1 MTNYKM
7 TIRPLTAVHI
17 GSGNTIT
24 PMEYTVGKS
33 NDGRN
38 FFYRFMSE
46 DIIENLTSKEMQEFN
61 SLVDKD
67 NIVELRNFLGIRAQ
81 KTSKSW
87 LYLSEV
93 TNAFKSYY
101 DTKIGSELN
110 SLEIEECY
118 RSPAKKA
125 APVIPGSSIKG
136 AIRTALLN
144 SRVRNYANQNELSSL
159 ANRIQRFD
167 SKFQQKVISYSKPND
182 DPFRMLA
189 IGDCEFAAQGSQTV
203 GSLVQY
209 KPKNRYGSPFESI
222 AIFAELVMGA
232 LMGKNI
238 NATCSINFIDELKT
252 YTTPAYG
259 TLKDKA
265 GKKLV
270 DKPCSME
277 EIIESCDD
285 FYHKVFNAEWDK
297 FFCNAKEPSIYNT
310 GTKME
315 ELVDALQESNEHLLR
330 IGRWSHVEAVTVE
343 NFRKPKNMRGYGN
356 TRTLLDFDRLHLPMG
371 WCAFKIEKE

>member
-1 MTNYKM
+1 
-7 TIRPLTAVHI
+7 
-17 GSGNTIT
+17 
-24 PMEYTVGKS
+24 MEYTVGKS
-33 NDGRN
+33 KDGRV
-38 FFYRFMSE
+38 FFYRFMPE
-46 DIIENLTSKEMQEFN
+46 DIIENLTNKETQEFN
-61 SLVDKD
+61 SLIDKG
-67 NIVELRNFLGIRAQ
+67 NIVELRNFLGSRAQ
-81 KTSKSW
+81 KASKSW
-87 LYLSEV
+87 LYLSEL

-101 DTKIGSELN
+101 DTKIVSELN

-144 SRVRNYANQNELSSL
+144 SRAKNYTNKNELNSL
-159 ANRIQRFD
+159 ANHKQRSD

-203 GSLVQY
+203 GRLVQY
-209 KPKNRYGSPFESI
+209 KPNNRYGSPFESI

-252 YTTPAYG
+252 YTTPASKA
-259 TLKDKA
+259 LRDKA
-265 GKKLV
+265 GKNLL
-270 DKPCSME
+270 DKPCNME

-285 FYHKVFNAEWDK
+285 FYHNAFNVEWNK
-297 FFCNAKEPSIYNT
+297 FFYNATETTVCNT
-310 GTKME
+310 GTKMV
-315 ELVDALQESNEHLLR
+315 ELVDALQESNEHLIR
-330 IGRWSHVEAVTVE
+330 IGRWSHVEALTVE
-343 NFRKPKNMRGYGN
+343 NYRKPKNMRGYGN
-356 TRTLLDFDRLHLPMG
+356 TRTLLDFDGLHLPMG